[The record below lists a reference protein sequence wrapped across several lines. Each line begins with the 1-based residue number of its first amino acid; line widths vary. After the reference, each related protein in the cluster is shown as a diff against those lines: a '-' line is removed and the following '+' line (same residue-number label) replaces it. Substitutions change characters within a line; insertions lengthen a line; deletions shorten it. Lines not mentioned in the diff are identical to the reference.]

1 MGIKKNSIGNTGSNV
16 VITSCNDGWQLG
28 SPCGMLGIVCSCAIP
43 VRPPETNMTLCVHS
57 VKATAPEW
65 RQATSWEFRWQDPE
79 PDVSQELGGSLPLV
93 DPCVPGVAWQG
104 RAEFYAQPPLIWSP
118 CRAQFSPHVADPVD
132 ACPVSASPFL
142 HPNTA
147 VLLFTLRARDVF
159 TGPGCWGRRWGG
171 REDKG
176 PPGAEGG
183 LVRPKLESQSLLWTL
198 VRPPGRGAGSP
209 GQSECVPPSWEGGQL
224 EPPRGAGARRPS
236 PRTLCYL
243 CIWKERRVKIPL
255 CLLRTGSVVTHFS
268 FLPFSKRD
276 GPWAS
281 QYVPRPG
288 RCRTP

>member
-1 MGIKKNSIGNTGSNV
+1 MVASLCLFSPGTSILFHRGCTTLCAHLQCTGEIDLASFLRVELRRSKFPVTKSRSHGDKKKKKSIGNTGSNI

-65 RQATSWEFRWQDPE
+65 RQATSREFRWQDPE

-118 CRAQFSPHVADPVD
+118 CRAQFSPHVAVPVD

-147 VLLFTLRARDVF
+147 ALLFTLRARDMF

-183 LVRPKLESQSLLWTL
+183 
-198 VRPPGRGAGSP
+198 
-209 GQSECVPPSWEGGQL
+209 
-224 EPPRGAGARRPS
+224 
-236 PRTLCYL
+236 
-243 CIWKERRVKIPL
+243 
-255 CLLRTGSVVTHFS
+255 
-268 FLPFSKRD
+268 
-276 GPWAS
+276 
-281 QYVPRPG
+281 
-288 RCRTP
+288 